1 MFHAAAVLLLRSG
14 GSRPLCLSEGILL
27 LRALLRLAEGI
38 LGLLLTLLRLAER
51 ILALLR
57 TLGLAE
63 GILSLLRALCLSEGI
78 LGLLRALSLP
88 EGILGLLLTLSL
100 LRALRLS
107 GRFGGRSILLFPAVL
122 ITPGIIDRTGAQAF
136 SLFFEV
142 FSFSDFFF
150 DSGSRLFVLVH
161 GVDSFHLFPVLFSCI
176 LICVC
181 LYFRF

>member
-63 GILSLLRALCLSEGI
+63 GILSLLRALCLS
-78 LGLLRALSLP
+78 